1 MMKIMKNNMRIRTP
15 YSLLWIKIS
24 NRKTFCHKCK
34 GKFSQMSK
42 ISTSTVC
49 LTSGKGLGFWCFEK
63 PVHPILSENCSDQK
77 RHMKWD
83 RKNKK
88 EESIHKKKKEKM
100 SQLSHV
106 CSILMF
112 FLNSK
117 KKRKTRRIHNTK
129 KRNKIKKNMQLQKG
143 LWLNSA

>member
-1 MMKIMKNNMRIRTP
+1 MRIITP

-63 PVHPILSENCSDQK
+63 PAHPILSENCSDQK

-88 EESIHKKKKEKM
+88 EESIHKKKKRKNV
-100 SQLSHV
+100 SALSCLFDTYV
-106 CSILMF
+106 LSEF
-112 FLNSK
+112 K
-117 KKRKTRRIHNTK
+117 KE
-129 KRNKIKKNMQLQKG
+129 KKN
-143 LWLNSA
+143 